1 MSINDM
7 TFKFAG
13 EAGQGVDSTGQGFT
27 KALARAGLHVF
38 GLQDFHS
45 RIRGGHNFF
54 QIRVADHDIYSHDE
68 RVHVLLPLTQV
79 AVEEHWRELVPGGG
93 VIYDPALSVDEAAL
107 AARSVQA
114 FPVPLEQIAL
124 DQGGNK
130 LMANTAATGAAAG
143 LTGLDL
149 DIVSTVIRDN
159 FGEKGGSVV
168 DNNLKVAAA
177 AYQLAREKYSGSF
190 PFQLQARYSVPPL
203 GGKKAPPRMVIS
215 GNDAL
220 AMGALMAGVK
230 FVAGYPMTPGSPILE
245 WLSVRSK
252 EYGIVTKHA
261 EDEIAAINMI
271 IGAGQ
276 MGVRALTTTSGG
288 GFSLMVEALGLA
300 GMAEV
305 PIVVVNVQ
313 RPGPATGHA
322 TRHEQADLLF
332 MIYAAQGEFPRVILA
347 PATIEQCFEAAYRAF
362 NLAEKYQCPA
372 LILSDAF
379 LAHSPRALD
388 RDALDL
394 NVPIERGALL
404 SDEELDQLTGPYLRH
419 AVTDSGISPRALPGH
434 PKAVYLISS
443 DEHEPDGHICE
454 DAATRIEQ
462 MDKRMLKLETAR
474 AEMRAPLEYGSPGAE
489 LTFLTWGSTL
499 GPLRSAVDILA
510 AQGTAARIVQIM
522 DIWPLPVDKVTA
534 ALQGAKKLISV
545 EQNYSGQLATLLRAY
560 TGIKVDALINKY
572 DGRPM
577 SPEYILN
584 RLKGVM

>member
-1 MSINDM
+1 MNINDM

-27 KALARAGLHVF
+27 KALVRAGLHIF
-38 GLQDFHS
+38 GLQDYHS
-45 RIRGGHNFF
+45 RIRGGHNFY
-54 QIRVADHDIYSHDE
+54 QIRVADRDIYSHDE

-79 AVEEHWRELVPGGG
+79 AVHEHLREIVPGGG
-93 VIYDPALSVDEAAL
+93 VIYDPALSIDETAL
-107 AARSVQA
+107 AAQSVQP

-124 DQGGNK
+124 DEGGSK
-130 LMANTAATGAAAG
+130 VMANTAATGAAAG

-149 DIVSTVIRDN
+149 EIIASVIRDN
-159 FGEKGGSVV
+159 FGEKGAQVV
-168 DNNLKVAAA
+168 DSNLKVATA
-177 AYQLAREKYSGSF
+177 AYRLAKEKYAGSF
-190 PFQLQARYSVPPL
+190 PFQLRAQ
-203 GGKKAPPRMVIS
+203 KAPPRMVIS

-252 EYGIVTKHA
+252 EFGIVTKHA

-300 GMAEV
+300 GMTEV

-347 PATIEQCFEAAYRAF
+347 PGTIEQCFEAAYRAF

-372 LILSDAF
+372 LIVSDAF
-379 LAHSPRALD
+379 LAHSPRALEM
-388 RDALDL
+388 DAFDL

-404 SDEELDQLTGPYLRH
+404 SDEELDRLTAPYLRH
-419 AVTDSGISPRALPGH
+419 VVTDSGISPRALPGH
-434 PKAVYLISS
+434 PKAVYAISS
-443 DEHEPDGHICE
+443 DEHDPDGHICE
-454 DAATRIEQ
+454 DAATRIQQ
-462 MDKRMLKLETAR
+462 MDKRMRKLETAR

-499 GPLRSAVDILA
+499 GPLRGAVEVLQ

-534 ALQGAKKLISV
+534 ALRGAKKLIAV

>member
-1 MSINDM
+1 MNINDM

-27 KALARAGLHVF
+27 KALVRAGLHIF
-38 GLQDFHS
+38 GLQDYHS
-45 RIRGGHNFF
+45 RIRGGHNFY
-54 QIRVADHDIYSHDE
+54 QIRVADRDIYSHDE

-79 AVEEHWRELVPGGG
+79 AVHEHLREIVPGGG
-93 VIYDPALSVDEAAL
+93 VIYDPALSIDETAL
-107 AARSVQA
+107 AAQSVQP

-124 DQGGNK
+124 DEGGSK
-130 LMANTAATGAAAG
+130 VMANTAATGAAAG

-149 DIVSTVIRDN
+149 EIIASVIRDN
-159 FGEKGGSVV
+159 FGEKGAQVV
-168 DNNLKVAAA
+168 DSNLKVATA
-177 AYQLAREKYSGSF
+177 AYRLAKEKYAGSF
-190 PFQLQARYSVPPL
+190 PFQLRAQ
-203 GGKKAPPRMVIS
+203 KAPPRMVIS

-252 EYGIVTKHA
+252 EFGIVTKHA

-300 GMAEV
+300 GMTEV

-347 PATIEQCFEAAYRAF
+347 PGTIEQCFEAAYRAF

-372 LILSDAF
+372 LIVSDAF

-388 RDALDL
+388 MDAFDL

-404 SDEELDQLTGPYLRH
+404 SDEELDRLTAPYLRH
-419 AVTDSGISPRALPGH
+419 VVTDSGISPRALPGH
-434 PKAVYLISS
+434 PKAVYAISS
-443 DEHEPDGHICE
+443 DEHDPDGHICE
-454 DAATRIEQ
+454 DAATRIQQ
-462 MDKRMLKLETAR
+462 MDKRMRKLETAR

-499 GPLRSAVDILA
+499 GPLRGAVEVLQ

-534 ALQGAKKLISV
+534 ALRGAKKLIAV

>member
-13 EAGQGVDSTGQGFT
+13 EAGQGVESTGRGFT
-27 KALARAGLHVF
+27 TALVRAGLHVF
-38 GLQDFHS
+38 GLQDYHS
-45 RIRGGHNFF
+45 RIRGGHNFY

-68 RVHVLLPLTQV
+68 QVHVLLPLTQV
-79 AVEEHWRELVPGGG
+79 AVQEHLREIVRGGG
-93 VIYDPALSVDEAAL
+93 VIYDPVLSIDEWAL
-107 AARSVQA
+107 AAHSVQA

-124 DQGGNK
+124 NEGGSK
-130 LMANTAATGAAAG
+130 VMANTAATGAAAG

-149 DIVSTVIRDN
+149 EVISAVIRDN
-159 FGEKGGSVV
+159 FGKKGGPVV
-168 DNNLKVAAA
+168 DSNLKVATA
-177 AYQLAREKYSGSF
+177 AYQFAKDKYASSF
-190 PFQLQARYSVPPL
+190 PFQLQAV
-203 GGKKAPPRMVIS
+203 KAPPRMVIS

-288 GFSLMVEALGLA
+288 GLSLMVEALGLA
-300 GMAEV
+300 GMTEV

-322 TRHEQADLLF
+322 TRHEQGDLLF

-347 PATIEQCFEAAYRAF
+347 PGTIEQCFEAAYRAF

-372 LILSDAF
+372 LIISDAF
-379 LAHSPRALD
+379 LAHSPRALEL
-388 RDALDL
+388 DALDL

-404 SDEELDQLTGPYLRH
+404 SDEELGRLAGPYLRH
-419 AVTDSGISPRALPGH
+419 AVTESGVSPRALPGH
-434 PKAVYLISS
+434 PKAVYAVSS

-454 DAATRIEQ
+454 DAATRIQQ
-462 MDKRMLKLETAR
+462 MDKRMRKLEAAR
-474 AEMRAPLEYGSPGAE
+474 AEMRAPLEYGSPEAE

-499 GPLRSAVDILA
+499 GPLRSAVKVLR

-534 ALQGAKKLISV
+534 ALRGAKKLISV

-560 TGIKVDALINKY
+560 TGIKVDALIHKY

>member
-1 MSINDM
+1 MNINDM

-27 KALARAGLHVF
+27 KALVRAGLHIF
-38 GLQDFHS
+38 GLQDYHS
-45 RIRGGHNFF
+45 RIRGGHNFY
-54 QIRVADHDIYSHDE
+54 QIRVADRDIYSHDE

-79 AVEEHWRELVPGGG
+79 AVHEHLREIVPGGG
-93 VIYDPALSVDEAAL
+93 VIYDPALSIDETAL
-107 AARSVQA
+107 AAQSVQP

-124 DQGGNK
+124 DEGGSK
-130 LMANTAATGAAAG
+130 VMANTAATGAAAG

-149 DIVSTVIRDN
+149 EIIASVIRDN
-159 FGEKGGSVV
+159 FGEKGAQVV
-168 DNNLKVAAA
+168 DSNLKVATA
-177 AYQLAREKYSGSF
+177 AYRLAKEKYAGSF
-190 PFQLQARYSVPPL
+190 PFQLRAQ
-203 GGKKAPPRMVIS
+203 KAPPRMVIS

-252 EYGIVTKHA
+252 EFGIVTKHA

-300 GMAEV
+300 GMTEV

-347 PATIEQCFEAAYRAF
+347 PGTIEQCFEAAYRAF

-372 LILSDAF
+372 LIVSDAF
-379 LAHSPRALD
+379 LAHSPRALEM
-388 RDALDL
+388 DAFDL

-404 SDEELDQLTGPYLRH
+404 SDEELDRLTTPYLRH

-434 PKAVYLISS
+434 PKAIYAISS
-443 DEHEPDGHICE
+443 DEHDPDGHICE
-454 DAATRIEQ
+454 DAATRTRQ
-462 MDKRMLKLETAR
+462 MDKRMRKLETAR
-474 AEMRAPLEYGSPGAE
+474 AEMRAPLEYGSPDAE

-499 GPLRSAVDILA
+499 GPLRGAVEALS

-522 DIWPLPVDKVTA
+522 DVWPLPVDKVTA
-534 ALQGAKKLISV
+534 ALRGAKKLIAV

>member
-1 MSINDM
+1 MEKDGPMNINDM
-7 TFKFAG
+7 TFKFGG
-13 EAGQGVDSTGQGFT
+13 EAGQGVDSTGQGFA
-27 KALARAGLHVF
+27 KVLVRSGLHVF

-54 QIRVADHDIYSHDE
+54 QIRVADHDLHSHDE

-79 AVEEHWRELVPGGG
+79 ALQEHWQELVPGGA

-114 FPVPLEQIAL
+114 CPVPLEQIAL
-124 DQGGNK
+124 DEGGNK
-130 LMANTAATGAAAG
+130 LMTNTAATGAAAG

-149 DIVSTVIRDN
+149 EIVSTVIRDN
-159 FGEKGGSVV
+159 FGKKGGPIV

-177 AYQLAREKYSGSF
+177 AYRFARDKYAGSF
-190 PFQLQARYSVPPL
+190 PFQLRAQ
-203 GGKKAPPRMVIS
+203 KAPPRMVIS

-220 AMGALMAGVK
+220 AMGALVAGVK

-300 GMAEV
+300 GMCEV

-332 MIYAAQGEFPRVILA
+332 MIYAAQGEFPRVVLA
-347 PATIEQCFEAAYRAF
+347 PATIEQCFEAAHRAF

-379 LAHSPRALD
+379 LAHALRALD
-388 RDALDL
+388 VDALDL
-394 NVPIERGALL
+394 NVPIERGTLL
-404 SDEELDQLTGPYLRH
+404 SDEQLDQLAGPYLRH

-434 PKAVYLISS
+434 PRAVYSVSS

-462 MDKRMLKLETAR
+462 MDKRMRKLETAR
-474 AEMRAPLEYGSPGAE
+474 AEMRAPLEYGSPDAE

-499 GPLRSAVDILA
+499 GPLRSSVEILA
-510 AQGTAARIVQIM
+510 AEGTPARIVQIM
-522 DIWPLPVDKVTA
+522 DVWPLPVDKVAA
-534 ALQGAKKLISV
+534 ALHGAKKLIAV
-545 EQNYSGQLATLLRAY
+545 EQNYSGQLATLVRAY

-577 SPEYILN
+577 SPEYILS

>member
-13 EAGQGVDSTGQGFT
+13 EAGQGVESTGQGFT
-27 KALARAGLHVF
+27 KALVRAGLHVF
-38 GLQDFHS
+38 GLQDYHS
-45 RIRGGHNFF
+45 RIRGGHNFY
-54 QIRVADHDIYSHDE
+54 QIRVTDHDIYSHDE
-68 RVHVLLPLTQV
+68 RLHVLLPLTQV
-79 AVEEHWRELVPGGG
+79 AVQEHLCEIVPGGG
-93 VIYDPALSVDEAAL
+93 VIYDPALSIDESAL
-107 AARSVQA
+107 AAQSVQA

-124 DQGGNK
+124 DEGGSK
-130 LMANTAATGAAAG
+130 VMANTAATGAAAG
-143 LTGLDL
+143 LSGLDL
-149 DIVSTVIRDN
+149 EFISTVIRDN
-159 FGEKGGSVV
+159 FGEKGGAVV
-168 DNNLKVAAA
+168 DSNLKVATA
-177 AYQLAREKYSGSF
+177 AYELAKEKYAGSF
-190 PFQLQARYSVPPL
+190 PFQLRAQ
-203 GGKKAPPRMVIS
+203 KAPLRMVIS

-300 GMAEV
+300 GMTEV

-322 TRHEQADLLF
+322 TRHEQGDLLF

-347 PATIEQCFEAAYRAF
+347 PGTIEQCFEAAYRAF

-372 LILSDAF
+372 LIVSDAF
-379 LAHSPRALD
+379 LAHSPRALEM
-388 RDALDL
+388 DALDL

-404 SDEELDQLTGPYLRH
+404 SDQQLDHLAGPYQRH
-419 AVTDSGISPRALPGH
+419 AVTESGVSPRALPGH
-434 PKAVYLISS
+434 PKAVYAVSS
-443 DEHEPDGHICE
+443 DEHDPDGHICE
-454 DAATRIEQ
+454 DAVARIQQ
-462 MDKRMLKLETAR
+462 MDKRMRKLEAAR
-474 AEMRAPLEYGSPGAE
+474 AEMRAPMEHGSPEAE
-489 LTFLTWGSTL
+489 LTFLTWGSAL
-499 GPLRSAVDILA
+499 GPLRSAVELLQ

-534 ALQGAKKLISV
+534 ALRGAKKLISV
-545 EQNYSGQLATLLRAY
+545 EQNYSGQLATLVRAY

-584 RLKGVM
+584 HLQGVI

>member
-7 TFKFAG
+7 TFKFGG
-13 EAGQGVDSTGQGFT
+13 EAGQGVESTGRGFT

-38 GLQDFHS
+38 GLQDYHS
-45 RIRGGHNFF
+45 RIRGGHNFY

-79 AVEEHWRELVPGGG
+79 AVQEHLREIVPGGA
-93 VIYDPALSVDEAAL
+93 VIYDPLLSIDESAL
-107 AARSVQA
+107 ASQSVQG

-124 DQGGNK
+124 DEGGSRV
-130 LMANTAATGAAAG
+130 MANTAATAAAAG

-149 DIVSTVIRDN
+149 DVISAVVRDN
-159 FGEKGGSVV
+159 FGKKGGQVV
-168 DNNLKVAAA
+168 DSNLKVATA
-177 AYQLAREKYSGSF
+177 AYQFAKDKYAGSF
-190 PFQLQARYSVPPL
+190 PFQLRA
-203 GGKKAPPRMVIS
+203 KKAPPRMVIS

-220 AMGALMAGVK
+220 SMGALMAGVK

-245 WLSVRSK
+245 WLSMRSK
-252 EYGIVTKHA
+252 EYGIATKHA
-261 EDEIAAINMI
+261 EDEIAAVNMI

-276 MGVRALTTTSGG
+276 MGARALTTTSGG

-300 GMAEV
+300 GIAEV

-322 TRHEQADLLF
+322 TRHEQGDLLF

-347 PATIEQCFEAAYRAF
+347 PGTIEQCFEAAYRAF

-372 LILSDAF
+372 LIISDAF
-379 LAHSPRALD
+379 LAHSPRALEM
-388 RDALDL
+388 DAFDL
-394 NVPIERGALL
+394 NVPVERGALL
-404 SDEELDQLTGPYLRH
+404 SDEELDRLTGPYVRL
-419 AVTDSGISPRALPGH
+419 AVTDSGVSPRALPGH
-434 PKAVYLISS
+434 PKAVYAVAS
-443 DEHEPDGHICE
+443 DEHEADGHICE
-454 DAATRIEQ
+454 DAAVRIQQ
-462 MDKRMLKLETAR
+462 MDKRMRKLETAR
-474 AEMRAPLEYGSPGAE
+474 AEMRAPLEYGSPDAK
-489 LTFLTWGSTL
+489 LTFLTWGSTV
-499 GPLRSAVDILA
+499 GPLRSAVELLQ

-534 ALQGAKKLISV
+534 ALRGAKKLICV

-560 TGIKVDALINKY
+560 TGIKVDALISRY

-577 SPEYILN
+577 SPEYIIR